1 MKPRLSLLALVILVA
16 LGFGLLYAPH
26 GRPPE
31 STPTAPVTPQFAS
44 AVPPA
49 QAQPSLSTPVMA
61 PTDLEGV
68 WTLYGDEEKTIWL
81 CKVRMTAANGG
92 YTAST
97 VEVSE
102 DLGPGEVVTTDHQ
115 YDGQKWTF
123 KSDWNE
129 EGKASFDL
137 QRTGPDEFQGSATV
151 DGDQED
157 LLFTFKR
164 EAK

>member
-1 MKPRLSLLALVILVA
+1 MNARMSLLALVILVA

-44 AVPPA
+44 AVPSA
-49 QAQPSLSTPVMA
+49 QAQPSLSTPTMA
-61 PTDLEGV
+61 PTDLEGLWTQWCDLDGERV
-68 WTLYGDEEKTIWL
+68 WLS
-81 CKVRMTAANGG
+81 KVRMTAANGG

-97 VEVSE
+97 EEVS
-102 DLGPGEVVTTDHQ
+102 DDAAPGEVVTTDHS

-123 KSDWNE
+123 KSDWQE
-129 EGKASFDL
+129 RGMATFDL
-137 QRTGPDEFQGSATV
+137 HRTGPDEFQGYATV

-157 LLFTFKR
+157 VLFIFKR
-164 EAK
+164 EP